1 MKGMTR
7 VALMLALAA
16 VTAAPATAA
25 EPEARNDTEIYVVNN
40 HLADVRVFA
49 EDAEGRLHSLGRVA
63 RGQLRTMEVPEEI
76 AGQDYRIKVFPAT
89 PVWSPIPDDFGIKT
103 KRAERFLRAGKKVKV
118 TIFFR
123 YRQLRRPELGVQ
135 ILDDVT
141 KALLPIADIES
152 RSGLE
157 GRQMTMIVAPSATKI
172 AEAKAAAEAESQAEA
187 EPAAEASA

>member
-103 KRAERFLRAGKKVKV
+103 SPLNNDRDRSV
-118 TIFFR
+118 TMW
-123 YRQLRRPELGVQ
+123 LE
-135 ILDDVT
+135 
-141 KALLPIADIES
+141 ADLTQSLVEID
-152 RSGLE
+152 RG
-157 GRQMTMIVAPSATKI
+157 
-172 AEAKAAAEAESQAEA
+172 
-187 EPAAEASA
+187 